1 VAERLPIAPIIAGG
15 DVSVVAF
22 DVLGSL
28 ICKATGMSYDLLW
41 PGSVI
46 IYGTVAALV
55 GRRRD
60 WHTGLFA
67 GFAMGGADL
76 TGGWWVTWMIGPGR
90 PASGFSWPTI
100 LAGAMSALAIGGIVG
115 SIGSWV
121 GVRISHLRGP
131 AA

>member
-1 VAERLPIAPIIAGG
+1 MAERRSVATIIGG
-15 DVSVVAF
+15 GAASVVAF

-28 ICKATGMSYDLLW
+28 ICKATGISYDVLW
-41 PGSVI
+41 PGSLL

-55 GRRRD
+55 GWRRD

-67 GFAMGGADL
+67 GFAMGGVDL
-76 TGGWWVTWMIGPGR
+76 TLGWWVTWMIGPGR
-90 PASGFSWPTI
+90 PPGGFSW
-100 LAGAMSALAIGGIVG
+100 SALMLGASSALTVGGVAG

-121 GVRISHLRGP
+121 GIRISRNL